1 MNYSKEWKRH
11 YWSFDS
17 ELYGVCVFDDPND
30 RVLKEHFFTSPE
42 LTIEMCLGVCRDKGF
57 RYSGLQWQI
66 ECHCGNE
73 PAQGF
78 QWAWFGKCNDK
89 CAGNSNQ
96 VCGGS
101 QAMSVY
107 TTRVI
112 TKLTSIFWIKYVRTV
127 VSNAC
132 VFYFSKKVELIIMN
146 TPSKTPRSSF
156 DGLCI
161 YDSPSQRV
169 LNEFVVTGNA
179 NMTIKSCKETCQGR
193 DSFLIESLESSGF
206 NG

>member
-1 MNYSKEWKRH
+1 M
-11 YWSFDS
+11 
-17 ELYGVCVFDDPND
+17 YGVCVFDDPNN
-30 RVLKEHFFTSPE
+30 RVLKVHFFASPE
-42 LTIEMCLGVCRDKGF
+42 MTIEMCIAVCRDKGL

-107 TTRVI
+107 TTRGDHEAKSDI
-112 TKLTSIFWIKYVRTV
+112 GIKREHMP
-127 VSNAC
+127 N
-132 VFYFSKKVELIIMN
+132 
-146 TPSKTPRSSF
+146 
-156 DGLCI
+156 
-161 YDSPSQRV
+161 Q
-169 LNEFVVTGNA
+169 
-179 NMTIKSCKETCQGR
+179 
-193 DSFLIESLESSGF
+193 
-206 NG
+206 

>member
-1 MNYSKEWKRH
+1 
-11 YWSFDS
+11 
-17 ELYGVCVFDDPND
+17 
-30 RVLKEHFFTSPE
+30 
-42 LTIEMCLGVCRDKGF
+42 MCLGVCRDKGF
-57 RYSGLQWQI
+57 LYSGLQWQI

-73 PAQGF
+73 PAKGF
-78 QWAWFGKCNDK
+78 QLAWFGKCNDK

-107 TTRVI
+107 TTRGDHKANI
-112 TKLTSIFWIKYVRTV
+112 DILNQLCSHCFFKYLRFFLFQQKEVDL
-127 VSNAC
+127 S
-132 VFYFSKKVELIIMN
+132 IMN
-146 TPSKTPRSSF
+146 TPSQTPRSRF
-156 DGLCI
+156 DGLCT

-193 DSFLIESLESSGF
+193 DSFYIESSVLLRIIRVQQMKASS
-206 NG
+206 